1 MEIQNKAAVVTG
13 AGSGIGRGIALALA
27 EGGADVVV
35 VDIDLKAAQKVA
47 EEVAALGRKALALRC
62 DVSDPAAIE
71 QLADMAFQKFPRLEL
86 VFNNAGVVATGMGL
100 DMTTKDLQWTFN
112 VNVFGVWYG
121 STSFARRF
129 IERKVKGWICNT
141 CSENGLGQA
150 SIGTAIYTGAKHAV
164 LGLTDALRSE
174 YGEQL
179 GFSVICPGI
188 VRTGMWNAGRNR
200 PEEFGGK
207 FEGNPVNEKAMG
219 YGLSPEDAGR
229 RIVAAIGKGEFFIF
243 THSHVLAAA
252 EQRWNEMS
260 DAMKRQ
266 APALGSDSYS
276 TIEIQQK
283 VMAEFAGGLPQ
294 T

>member
-1 MEIQNKAAVVTG
+1 MEIKNKAAVVTG

-27 EGGADVVV
+27 QSGADVVV
-35 VDIDLKAAQKVA
+35 VDIDLQAAEKVA
-47 EEVAALGRKALALRC
+47 GEITALGRQSRALRC
-62 DVSDPAAIE
+62 DVSDPAAVE
-71 QLADMAFQKFPRLEL
+71 QLADIAFREFPHLEL
-86 VFNNAGVVATGMGL
+86 VFNNAGVVATGMSL
-100 DMTTKDLQWTFN
+100 DMSIRDLQWTFN

-121 STSFARRF
+121 STAFARRF

-174 YGEQL
+174 YGDRL

-188 VRTGMWNAGRNR
+188 VKTGMWNAGRNR

-229 RIVAAIGKGEFFIF
+229 RIVAAIGNEEFFIF

-260 DAMKRQ
+260 EAMQRQ
-266 APALGSDSYS
+266 LPALGSESLS

-283 VMAEFAGGLPQ
+283 VMAEFAGASSAS
-294 T
+294 